1 MERKQA
7 CSRVT
12 TFPLCLCRAAA
23 HPGFPESPA
32 SGTVDPGLGTSNR
45 ARPLP
50 TSAAKIHN
58 IQKNHDIEV
67 WLEEFMKHLDLPL
80 ARRSLIKGAGLGLG
94 AGMVGALAGATAA
107 PQAAAAATP
116 EGGEIW
122 SSEYWTKKGD
132 IPLWMFRKRVGA
144 PKAGEPSRPV
154 LFFVHG
160 SSVTSRSFD
169 LNVPGHGEYS
179 VMNEFARYGF
189 DCWTMDHEN
198 YGKSGRTSGNSDIAS
213 GVEDLKAAVE
223 VVARETGRQKYHFL
237 GESSGALRAGAYA
250 MVAPERADRL
260 VLAAFTYKGEGSP
273 TLTKRAEQVDYYRTH
288 NMRKRDRE
296 MIRSIATRDKPGTS
310 DAAAVE
316 ALADA
321 EMPFGDQIPTG
332 TYLDMTANLPVV
344 HPQKVQSPVL
354 LVRGEFDGIA
364 TVADLEEFFNLL
376 PNGDRQ
382 FIILPGTAHSVALA
396 TNRQLFWH
404 VTRAFL
410 TMPTPI
416 AT

>member
-1 MERKQA
+1 VKYLNQ
-7 CSRVT
+7 
-12 TFPLCLCRAAA
+12 L
-23 HPGFPESPA
+23 
-32 SGTVDPGLGTSNR
+32 
-45 ARPLP
+45 
-50 TSAAKIHN
+50 
-58 IQKNHDIEV
+58 
-67 WLEEFMKHLDLPL
+67 L
-80 ARRSLIKGAGLGLG
+80 ARRAVIKGSGLGLVA
-94 AGMVGALAGATAA
+94 AGLAGTL
-107 PQAAAAATP
+107 PVQGAAAA

-132 IPLWMFRKRVGA
+132 VPLWMFRKRLGA

-154 LFFVHG
+154 LFMVHG
-160 SSVTSRSFD
+160 SSVTSRTYD
-169 LNVPGHGEYS
+169 LHVPGHGEYS
-179 VMNEFARYGF
+179 VMDVFARYGF
-189 DCWTMDHEN
+189 DVWTMDHEN

-213 GVEDLKAAVE
+213 GVEDLKVAME
-223 VVARETGRQKYHFL
+223 VVTRETGLKKAHFL

-260 VLAAFTYKGEGSP
+260 ILAAFTYKGEGSP
-273 TLTKRAEQVDYYRTH
+273 TLTKRAEQLDYYRTH
-288 NMRKRDRE
+288 NMRKRDRD

-310 DAAAVE
+310 DIAAVE

-344 HPQKVQSPVL
+344 HPQKVMSPVL

-364 TVADLEEFFNLL
+364 TVADLEEFYNLL

-382 FIILPGTAHSVALA
+382 FIILPGTAHSVTLA
-396 TNRQLFWH
+396 TNRELFWH
-404 VTRAFL
+404 VARAFL

>member
-1 MERKQA
+1 MEK
-7 CSRVT
+7 
-12 TFPLCLCRAAA
+12 FD
-23 HPGFPESPA
+23 H
-32 SGTVDPGLGTSNR
+32 
-45 ARPLP
+45 
-50 TSAAKIHN
+50 
-58 IQKNHDIEV
+58 
-67 WLEEFMKHLDLPL
+67 PL
-80 ARRSLIKGAGLGLG
+80 ARRTVIKGAGLGLV
-94 AGMVGALAGATAA
+94 AGGFAGALPAPGASAAGS
-107 PQAAAAATP
+107 

-122 SSEYWTKKGD
+122 SSEYWAKKGD
-132 IPLWMFRKRVGA
+132 IPLWMYRKRVGA

-160 SSVTSRSFD
+160 SSVTSRAFD
-169 LNVPGHGEYS
+169 LTVPGHGEYS

-223 VVARETGRQKYHFL
+223 VLARETGQQKFHFL

-250 MVAPERADRL
+250 MAAPERIDRL
-260 VLAAFTYKGEGSP
+260 VFAAFTYKGEDSP
-273 TLTKRAEQVDYYRTH
+273 TLKKRAEQVDYYRSH
-288 NMRKRDRE
+288 NLRKRDRD

-310 DAAAVE
+310 DPAAIE
-316 ALADA
+316 ALADV
-321 EMPFGDQIPTG
+321 ELQFGDQVPTG

-344 HPQKVQSPVL
+344 HPGRVLSPVL
-354 LVRGEFDGIA
+354 LVRGEHDGTA
-364 TVADLEEFFNLL
+364 PAADLEEFFNLL
-376 PNGDRQ
+376 PSGDRQ
-382 FIILPGTAHSVALA
+382 FVILPGTAHSVVLA

>member
-1 MERKQA
+1 MTHFE
-7 CSRVT
+7 
-12 TFPLCLCRAAA
+12 
-23 HPGFPESPA
+23 H
-32 SGTVDPGLGTSNR
+32 
-45 ARPLP
+45 
-50 TSAAKIHN
+50 
-58 IQKNHDIEV
+58 
-67 WLEEFMKHLDLPL
+67 PL
-80 ARRSLIKGAGLGLG
+80 ARRAVIAGLG
-94 AGMVGALAGATAA
+94 VGAAASVIGSLPAQAATAV
-107 PQAAAAATP
+107 AT

-122 SSEYWTKKGD
+122 SSEYWAKKGD
-132 IPLWMFRKRVGA
+132 IPLWMYRKRLGA

-154 LFFVHG
+154 VFFVHG
-160 SSVTSRSFD
+160 SSVTSRGFD

-179 VMNEFARYGF
+179 VLNEFARYGF

-223 VVARETGRQKYHFL
+223 VITRETGQQKFHFI

-250 MVAPERADRL
+250 MAAPERIDRL
-260 VLAAFTYKGEGSP
+260 VFAAFTYKGEGSP
-273 TLTKRAEQVDYYRTH
+273 TLKKRAEQLDYFRSH
-288 NMRKRDRE
+288 NMRKRDRD

-321 EMPFGDQIPTG
+321 EMAFGDQIPTG

-344 HPQKVQSPVL
+344 HPEKVLAPVL
-354 LVRGEFDGIA
+354 LVRGEYDGIA
-364 TVADLEEFFNLL
+364 TVADLEEFYNKL

-382 FIILPGTAHSVALA
+382 FIILPGIAHSVTLA
-396 TNRQLFWH
+396 VNRQLFWH

>member
-1 MERKQA
+1 MTQFNQ
-7 CSRVT
+7 S
-12 TFPLCLCRAAA
+12 
-23 HPGFPESPA
+23 
-32 SGTVDPGLGTSNR
+32 LG
-45 ARPLP
+45 
-50 TSAAKIHN
+50 
-58 IQKNHDIEV
+58 
-67 WLEEFMKHLDLPL
+67 
-80 ARRSLIKGAGLGLG
+80 RRTLIKGAGLGLV
-94 AGMVGALAGATAA
+94 AGGVSAGLPASNAVAA
-107 PQAAAAATP
+107 Q
-116 EGGEIW
+116 EDGEIW
-122 SSEYWTKKGD
+122 RSEYWAKKGEV
-132 IPLWMFRKRVGA
+132 PLWMFRKRVGA
-144 PKAGEPSRPV
+144 PKPGEPSKPV

-160 SSVTSRSFD
+160 SSVTSRVFD

-198 YGKSGRTSGNSDIAS
+198 YGKSGRTSGNSDIKS

-273 TLTKRAEQVDYYRTH
+273 TLAKRAEQVDYYRSH
-288 NMRKRDRE
+288 NLRKRDRD

-310 DAAAVE
+310 DQAAVE
-316 ALADA
+316 VLADV
-321 EMPFGDQIPTG
+321 EMQFGDQIPTG
-332 TYLDMTANLPVV
+332 TYLDMVANLPVV
-344 HPQKVQSPVL
+344 DPKKVLSPVL
-354 LVRGEFDGIA
+354 LVRGEYDGIA
-364 TVADLEEFFNLL
+364 TVADLEEFYNQL

-404 VTRAFL
+404 VTRSFL

>member
-1 MERKQA
+1 MTNFDR
-7 CSRVT
+7 
-12 TFPLCLCRAAA
+12 
-23 HPGFPESPA
+23 
-32 SGTVDPGLGTSNR
+32 
-45 ARPLP
+45 
-50 TSAAKIHN
+50 
-58 IQKNHDIEV
+58 
-67 WLEEFMKHLDLPL
+67 PL
-80 ARRSLIKGAGLGLG
+80 ARRAVIKGAGLGLV
-94 AGMVGALAGATAA
+94 AGGFADARPAQSAVATTA
-107 PQAAAAATP
+107 
-116 EGGEIW
+116 EGDEIW
-122 SSEYWTKKGD
+122 SSEYWARKGD
-132 IPLWMFRKRVGA
+132 IPLWMYRKRLGA
-144 PKAGEPSRPV
+144 PTAGQPSRPV

-160 SSVTSRSFD
+160 SSVSSRAFD

-198 YGKSGRTSGNSDIAS
+198 YGRSGRTSGNSDIAS
-213 GVEDLKAAVE
+213 GVADLKAAVE
-223 VVARETGRQKYHFL
+223 VVARETGRQKFHFL

-250 MVAPERADRL
+250 MAAPERADRL
-260 VLAAFTYKGEGSP
+260 VFAAFTYKGEGSP
-273 TLTKRAEQVDYYRTH
+273 TLTKRADQLTYYRSH
-288 NMRKRDRE
+288 NLRKRDRD

-310 DAAAVE
+310 DPAAVE

-321 EMPFGDQIPTG
+321 ELQFGDQVPTG

-344 HPQKVQSPVL
+344 RPEKVLSPVL
-354 LVRGEFDGIA
+354 LVRGEYDGIA

-382 FIILPGTAHSVALA
+382 FVILPGTAHSVVLA

-410 TMPTPI
+410 SMPTPI

>member
-1 MERKQA
+1 MRDHD
-7 CSRVT
+7 
-12 TFPLCLCRAAA
+12 PL
-23 HPGFPESPA
+23 
-32 SGTVDPGLGTSNR
+32 
-45 ARPLP
+45 
-50 TSAAKIHN
+50 
-58 IQKNHDIEV
+58 
-67 WLEEFMKHLDLPL
+67 L
-80 ARRSLIKGAGLGLG
+80 ARRTVIKGAGLGLV
-94 AGMVGALAGATAA
+94 AGALADVSAAQSSKCVTGVSTA
-107 PQAAAAATP
+107 Q
-116 EGGEIW
+116 IW
-122 SSEYWTKKGD
+122 SSEYWAKKAD
-132 IPLWMFRKRVGA
+132 IPLWMYRKRI
-144 PKAGEPSRPV
+144 GEPKPGEPPRPV

-160 SSVTSRSFD
+160 SSVTSRVFD
-169 LNVPGHGEYS
+169 LNVPGRGEYS
-179 VMNEFARYGF
+179 IMNEFARHGF

-198 YGKSGRTSGNSDIAS
+198 YGKSGRSSGNSDIAS

-223 VVARETGRQKYHFL
+223 IVSRETGRNKFHFL

-250 MVAPERADRL
+250 MVAPERIDRL
-260 VLAAFTYKGEGSP
+260 VFAAFTYKGEGSP
-273 TLTKRAEQVDYYRTH
+273 TLAKRAEQLAYFRSH
-288 NMRKRDRE
+288 NMRKRDRD

-316 ALADA
+316 ALADV
-321 EMPFGDQIPTG
+321 EMQFGDQVPTG

-344 HPQKVQSPVL
+344 HPEKVLAPVL

-364 TVADLEEFFNLL
+364 TVADLEEFYNLL

-396 TNRQLFWH
+396 INRQLFWH